1 MKRLVLF
8 LCICAA
14 LAVPAIALARPFP
27 PDSHFQ
33 GRVDGDPNTY
43 FGFGT
48 TDSKKHKKVRHVA
61 VALPTN
67 CFNGDQGIV
76 EMRLHQSFDVH
87 TLRGI
92 VAIVSSSGSGS
103 AKLQKARAK
112 VDTGK
117 AHRSHLVRIG
127 TIKLFFGEV
136 DIKTPQ
142 GKGEAYVYGEIGRH
156 GRTRG
161 YIQMKT
167 HSNRTGKCYSGG
179 LEWRA
184 HRGAHVDYPPP
195 TG

>member
-1 MKRLVLF
+1 MKRLVLIS
-8 LCICAA
+8 CICAA

-48 TDSKKHKKVRHVA
+48 TDSKNHKRVRHVA

-76 EMRLHQSFDVH
+76 EMRLHRSFKVLRLRVLIAH
-87 TLRGI
+87 T
-92 VAIVSSSGSGS
+92 SGSGS
-103 AKLQKARAK
+103 AKLDKARAK
-112 VDTGK
+112 VDRGK
-117 AHRSHLVRIG
+117 AGRARLIRIG
-127 TIKLFFGEV
+127 AIKLFAGEA
-136 DIKTPQ
+136 DITTPQ
-142 GKGEAYVYGEIGRH
+142 GDGEAYLYGEIGRH
-156 GRTRG
+156 GSARG

-184 HRGAHVDYPPP
+184 HRGAHVDYPPAAFRP
-195 TG
+195 